1 VGYKLFNTVYLKFT
15 IGRKA
20 VLFLLFC
27 GLNIYSQYNKSGYT
41 DLAKQRLLIHLT
53 SDYLHTISQG
63 QIDKDSAVRAS
74 CRLYNLSILIPNN
87 ESYNNGTKTPAIK
100 LLEEDKVNQ
109 AKKLLPNLK
118 GENRFLLLLELSNY
132 YIFKSGAEKSDLN
145 EAEKYLNEV
154 LLQKNTTKWKIG
166 AMMLKANLLNQK
178 GNAAESQKLY
188 TEIEKLCKQ
197 SGNNLDLARALLE
210 SGKVLQYNDPKRLVY
225 FQKALSIFQTLKQ
238 KEKEIET
245 LSQINIEYFI
255 ARRFDDSQKLTNKIL
270 PLQKEIKYYHNQY
283 AFDVLSFL
291 SYRKGDLV
299 KALYYSNKSIESMRS
314 KEDSIFKALFF
325 VRRGGLYKY
334 SNKNQEALLWY
345 TKALENNTRETIL
358 YWYKAFL
365 SKIWILNKLN
375 RSNEAL
381 ALLKK
386 TENEFPPNTDFE
398 KMHFALL
405 LGETYESLKKTDL
418 AEKNYS
424 VFQNI
429 AKNYPLEHLHDEFP
443 SAFFQISSFYRKI
456 GKTDKARKLLNNGIS
471 HTFEIG
477 VSEKSQYYYNLFKID
492 STEKKYDDAVK
503 NLLLSQ
509 KFKDSAFNEDQQKK
523 FAELLIKYETDEKDK
538 NIKLLHTQNQ
548 LQLAQ
553 SRETEREKNIL
564 LVGALLLLVIVF
576 LLLNR
581 YIIKQKNNQKL
592 EANQRELDQKN
603 TFLETLNNE
612 QQKLLKEKEWLIKEV
627 HHRVK
632 NNLQMVTSLLNSQS
646 AYLRDSDAKMAVKDS
661 LRRMQAVSMIHQK
674 LYHDDNISTIAMPQY
689 IDELVHYLHESF
701 DNENQITFK
710 KNIDPINLHVSQAIP
725 LGLIITESVVNAIK
739 YAFLE
744 KQNGIIEI
752 SLSYK
757 EIDSIVLKISDNGIG
772 LPNLADKTDTNS
784 LGLNLI
790 KGLAKQLKG
799 SFSIENNNGVH
810 IIIKFMYLNNSQ

>member
-1 VGYKLFNTVYLKFT
+1 MECKLFKVVYLKFT
-15 IGRKA
+15 ISRFS
-20 VLFLLFC
+20 LFFLLFC
-27 GLNIYSQYNKSGYT
+27 GVNLYAQYNKSGYT
-41 DLAKQRLLIHLT
+41 DIAKQRLLIHIT

-87 ESYNNGTKTPAIK
+87 ESYSNGATSPAIK
-100 LLEEDKVNQ
+100 LLEQDKVNQ
-109 AKKLLPNLK
+109 AKNLLANLK
-118 GENRFLLLLELSNY
+118 GENRSLLLLELSNY
-132 YIFKSGAEKSDLN
+132 FIFKTGAQKADLDK
-145 EAEKYLNEV
+145 AEKYLNEV
-154 LLQKNTTKWKIG
+154 LLQKNGTKWKIG
-166 AMMLKANLLNQK
+166 AMMLKAHLLNQR
-178 GNAAESQKLY
+178 GNSAESQKLFG
-188 TEIEKLCKQ
+188 EIETICKQ
-197 SGNNLDLARALLE
+197 SHNNLDLARALLE
-210 SGKVLQYNDPKRLVY
+210 AGKTLPYGDPKRLVY
-225 FQKALSIFQTLKQ
+225 FEKALSIFKTLNE

-255 ARRFDDSQKLTNKIL
+255 ARRFDDSQKLTDKIL
-270 PLQKEIKYYHNQY
+270 QLQKEIKYYHNQY
-283 AFDVLSFL
+283 AFDVLSLL

-299 KALYYSNKSIESMRS
+299 KALYYSNKSIESMRT

-325 VRRGGLYKY
+325 VRRGGLYQY
-334 SNKNQEALLWY
+334 SSKNQEALLWY
-345 TKALENNTRETIL
+345 TKALENKTRETKL

-365 SKIWILNKLN
+365 SKAWILNKLN
-375 RSNEAL
+375 RYNEAL
-381 ALLKK
+381 FLLTK
-386 TENEFPPNTDFE
+386 TEKEFPPNTDFE

-405 LGETYESLKKTDL
+405 LGETYENLKKTDL

-443 SAFFQISSFYRKI
+443 SAFFQISSFYRNI
-456 GKTDKARKLLNNGIS
+456 GKTTKARQLLNNGVS

-509 KFKDSAFNEDQQKK
+509 KYKDSAFTEEQQKK

-553 SRETEREKNIL
+553 SRETEREKSIL

-581 YIIKQKNNQKL
+581 YIIKQKSNRKL
-592 EANQRELDQKN
+592 EASQRELDQKN
-603 TFLETLNNE
+603 TFLESLNNE
-612 QQKLLKEKEWLIKEV
+612 QQKLLKEKEWLVKEV

-646 AYLRDSDAKMAVKDS
+646 AYLKDSDAKMAVKDS
-661 LRRMQAVSMIHQK
+661 LRRMQAMSMIHQK
-674 LYHDDNISTIAMPQY
+674 LYHDDTISTIAMPQY

-701 DNENQITFK
+701 DHENQITFK
-710 KNIDPINLHVSQAIP
+710 KNIEPINLHVSQAIP

-744 KQNGIIEI
+744 KQHGIIEI
-752 SLSYK
+752 SLTYK

-772 LPNLADKTDTNS
+772 LPDLSNKNDTNS

-810 IIIKFMYLNNSQ
+810 IIITFMYLNN